1 MLKQVLKIGLG
12 LSLVAT
18 AVLAEPEKKK
28 LKIGFI
34 ALTDCAPLFI
44 AKEKGFFKKYGLLDL
59 IVINGRFN
67 KQILEDVHNCMFFKS
82 FFCIEKEL
90 LN

>member
-28 LKIGFI
+28 LKI
-34 ALTDCAPLFI
+34 
-44 AKEKGFFKKYGLLDL
+44 
-59 IVINGRFN
+59 N
-67 KQILEDVHNCMFFKS
+67 
-82 FFCIEKEL
+82 
-90 LN
+90 